1 MDIIQEFI
9 KASLKETR
17 SDMSVMYNNNLSYSE
32 KLAIILAKNLNG
44 KILKKDK
51 YGFSLQFNL
60 PQNYNLEINDDFRGS
75 ISLNEK
81 SIFYWKNL
89 YFIKDRDIDYLTTE
103 AKDCEN
109 KYNVPSD
116 VSLAALNIASKM
128 LSIKA
133 TFDSQNLSDKKVDK
147 RASTKARRNLE
158 IYKKEQ
164 AYYRGLFIKSK
175 AISEEDLEKYI
186 ISIKPEKCDDG
197 DWDDDSARFNAKIAF
212 IFRDKATKALYKFI
226 YDVDFTAGAGGW
238 YNPGS
243 YWEPPDGEDWL
254 TGDVNDS
261 EAYCEDVQSDEP
273 VSEEFEEYIM
283 DILDKFCDS
292 GMLDKYLEDNLED
305 ITGQEIR

>member
-89 YFIKDRDIDYLTTE
+89 YFIKDRDIDYLTAE

-164 AYYRGLFIKSK
+164 AYYRSLFIKSK
-175 AISEEDLEKYI
+175 AISEEDLEEAFAVMHE
-186 ISIKPEKCDDG
+186 SQEQPG
-197 DWDDDSARFNAKIAF
+197 RFNKYVAAAYIKTSLGYVFFKQARYSVKAIAADY
-212 IFRDKATKALYKFI
+212 IANRGYNNT
-226 YDVDFTAGAGGW
+226 TAE
-238 YNPGS
+238 GS
-243 YWEPPDGEDWL
+243 L
-254 TGDVNDS
+254 S
-261 EAYCEDVQSDEP
+261 
-273 VSEEFEEYIM
+273 
-283 DILDKFCDS
+283 
-292 GMLDKYLEDNLED
+292 NLAN
-305 ITGQEIR
+305 I

>member
-89 YFIKDRDIDYLTTE
+89 YFIKDRDIDYLTAE

-212 IFRDKATKALYKFI
+212 IFRDRATKALYKFI

-238 YNPGS
+238 YSPGS

>member
-1 MDIIQEFI
+1 MDIVQKFI
-9 KASLKETR
+9 KASLKEANQ
-17 SDMSVMYNNNLSYSE
+17 SDAS
-32 KLAIILAKNLNG
+32 
-44 KILKKDK
+44 
-51 YGFSLQFNL
+51 
-60 PQNYNLEINDDFRGS
+60 
-75 ISLNEK
+75 
-81 SIFYWKNL
+81 
-89 YFIKDRDIDYLTTE
+89 IDY
-103 AKDCEN
+103 
-109 KYNVPSD
+109 
-116 VSLAALNIASKM
+116 
-128 LSIKA
+128 
-133 TFDSQNLSDKKVDK
+133 
-147 RASTKARRNLE
+147 
-158 IYKKEQ
+158 
-164 AYYRGLFIKSK
+164 YRDLFVKSG
-175 AISEEDLEKYI
+175 AISEEDLARYI

-238 YNPGS
+238 YSPGS

-261 EAYCEDVQSDEP
+261 EAYCEDIQSDEP